1 MCALDRFLCNRG
13 VLEAPMALDIRPRRG
28 NHLLYEYRGWRAA
41 ADREQ
46 VMAAVLLRQGLA
58 CAAALAMVSAAFSAD
73 ENVSPDA
80 DFSVREIT
88 QALFKAKPG
97 ERLDYAGRDLTYL
110 DLSGLDFKQAKLSR
124 TDLYGVDF
132 TGSDLKGADVSNS
145 RLDRAVL
152 IRTDLSGA
160 DLRGTTIFRPTV
172 YSDMQNSHADAPR
185 FAGANL
191 TGIRVQADLSGADF
205 RGADLTDADFKPLED
220 RPGQGTLVTLARNV
234 LKSCDFSGAILRGAD
249 LTRSVLMFSS
259 MVGADLRGARLVEAD
274 LSKVDFSGA
283 NLAGADVTG
292 ADFDGANLAG
302 VKGLDTIRG
311 LDKAVNLD
319 KAFR

>member
-1 MCALDRFLCNRG
+1 MAARRSGQGWVCAL
-13 VLEAPMALDIRPRRG
+13 ALAAST
-28 NHLLYEYRGWRAA
+28 AA
-41 ADREQ
+41 A
-46 VMAAVLLRQGLA
+46 
-58 CAAALAMVSAAFSAD
+58 SATD

-80 DFSVREIT
+80 DFTAREIT
-88 QALFKAKPG
+88 RQLFQAKPG
-97 ERLDYAGRDLTYL
+97 EPPDYAGRDLTYL
-110 DLSGLDFKQAKLSR
+110 DLSGLDFKQATLAR

-132 TGSDLKGADVSNS
+132 TGSDLKGTDMSHA

-160 DLRGTTIFRPTV
+160 NLQGATIFRPTV
-172 YSDMQNSHADAPR
+172 YADMQNNHADAPR

-205 RGADLTDADFKPLED
+205 RGADLTRADFSPLEA

-234 LKSCDFSGAILRGAD
+234 LKSCNFSGATLRHAD

-259 MVGADLRGARLVEAD
+259 MVGADLTGAKLVEAD

-283 NLAGADVTG
+283 NLTGADVTG

-302 VKGLDTIRG
+302 VKGLETVKG
-311 LDKAVNLD
+311 LDHAVNFD

>member
-1 MCALDRFLCNRG
+1 MATALFRQVVVCAF
-13 VLEAPMALDIRPRRG
+13 ALVAG
-28 NHLLYEYRGWRAA
+28 SAA
-41 ADREQ
+41 AEEAR
-46 VMAAVLLRQGLA
+46 
-58 CAAALAMVSAAFSAD
+58 

-80 DFSVREIT
+80 DFTVREIT
-88 QALFKAKPG
+88 QQLFMAKPG
-97 ERLDYAGRDLTYL
+97 EQLDFAGSDLTYL
-110 DLSGLDFKQAKLSR
+110 DLSGIDFKQAKLSR

-132 TGSDLKGADVSNS
+132 TGSDLKGADISNA

-160 DLRGTTIFRPTV
+160 NLRGATIFRPTV
-172 YSDMQNSHADAPR
+172 YADMQNNHADAPR

-205 RGADLTDADFKPLED
+205 RGADLTYADFSPLEA
-220 RPGQGTLVTLARNV
+220 RPGQGTLVTLAKNV
-234 LKSCDFSGAILRGAD
+234 LKSCNFSGAILRHAD
-249 LTRSVLMFSS
+249 FTRSVLMFSS
-259 MVGADLRGARLVEAD
+259 MVGADLTGATLIEAD

-283 NLAGADVTG
+283 NLSGADVTG

-302 VKGLDTIRG
+302 VKGLETAKG
-311 LDKAVNLD
+311 LDQAVNLH